1 VFDEAVFPF
10 QSLHANAGA
19 LLRLEILLL
28 PPNLLNPEHGDEFVD
43 DTNMANVPI
52 DSSYS
57 PLYVVPH
64 DSARRMV
71 QSGANS
77 GQNYSHNSENS
88 VAENDSSTEHGG
100 DSLQT
105 FSSGSSERS
114 ALDRTRQASADGPD
128 VRSARARSPRQART
142 DAPS

>member
-28 PPNLLNPEHGDEFVD
+28 PPNLLNPEHGDKFVD
-43 DTNMANVPI
+43 DINMDNVPI
-52 DSSYS
+52 DYSSS
-57 PLYVVPH
+57 PLYVVTH
-64 DSARRMV
+64 DTARRMV

-114 ALDRTRQASADGPD
+114 S
-128 VRSARARSPRQART
+128 
-142 DAPS
+142 